1 MTDVLL
7 NHKIK
12 LRNVRK
18 SPQNLKAAQE
28 NGARFWF
35 HILFKNGKIEILAN
49 KKIDAALEGP
59 QFLWSNH
66 AH

>member
-1 MTDVLL
+1 MMQS
-7 NHKIK
+7 K
-12 LRNVRK
+12 
-18 SPQNLKAAQE
+18 PANLKAAQE

-35 HILFKNGKIEILAN
+35 HIPFKKNGKIEILAN
-49 KKIDAALEGP
+49 KKIDEALEGP